1 MAYVTSKPVERHSAR
16 YYEHGNVMYAG
27 RELLLA
33 SSSSSSSYIAI
44 RKRAHRFLSSI
55 FIESKILI
63 HFSCYISRIFINFRK
78 HSNRSFISFVSL
90 QLFTS
95 HSQNNFNRIISFI
108 NKTLLYSLRNVSVF
122 SREPSLLRKRKKK
135 RINYVA

>member
-55 FIESKILI
+55 FIESKISI
-63 HFSCYISRIFINFRK
+63 HFSCYISRIFVNFRK
-78 HSNRSFISFVSL
+78 HPFKCFVSL

>member
-78 HSNRSFISFVSL
+78 HSNVRSSQFRFSSIIHISL
-90 QLFTS
+90 S
-95 HSQNNFNRIISFI
+95 HNRIISFI